1 MFVPFMF
8 MRIIGPPITKHDKE
22 IEQSVNKLIEFSKQA
37 QLEIEHMHDVMTIHE
52 YEREVE
58 YFINNPTYKI
68 KKSLT
73 KKMISSKLRL
83 QKQKEEKALK
93 MIFDQNDIFY
103 AGYSDAFRNF
113 DNRDAYFGDDK
124 DSYIEG
130 YEAGLVSREDF

>member
-1 MFVPFMF
+1 MF
-8 MRIIGPPITKHDKE
+8 MRFIGPPITKHE
-22 IEQSVNKLIEFSKQA
+22 RQFEQSVNKLIECSKQA
-37 QLEIEHMHDVMTIHE
+37 QLELEYIHDVMTIHE
-52 YEREVE
+52 YEQEVE

-93 MIFDQNDIFY
+93 MIFDQNEIFY

-113 DNRDAYFGDDK
+113 DNQDAYFGDDK

-130 YEAGLVSREDF
+130 YEAGLIFREDF